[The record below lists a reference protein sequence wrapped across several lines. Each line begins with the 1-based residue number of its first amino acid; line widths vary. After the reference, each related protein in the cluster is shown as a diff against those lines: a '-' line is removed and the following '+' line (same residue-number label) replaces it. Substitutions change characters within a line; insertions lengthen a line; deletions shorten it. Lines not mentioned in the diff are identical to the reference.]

1 MGIIEIF
8 RDYKKQSTLSIKEIL
23 QDYALQEIEKQIILV
38 YHKSF
43 DIEHNYMDE
52 PSLLRVRKNIIN
64 HYMLQHQE
72 ELLPDIIAFNDALR
86 EALRKVYDRAHDD
99 YENNREL
106 GKDEPVDACCFL
118 DGDYPALHPL
128 QTENRQELWEAL
140 QDSGWNLQY
149 DGVTH
154 HPLVVN
160 QKSKETFDEFIG
172 MKSPS
177 ANWNEGLDPELT
189 KDLHLINAFHHLFNN
204 TEFAITD
211 FIYCRDFWYYGPD
224 YCHYL

>member
-1 MGIIEIF
+1 M
-8 RDYKKQSTLSIKEIL
+8 SIKETL

-38 YHKSF
+38 YNSPI
-43 DIEHNYMDE
+43 DIDHSYMDE
-52 PSLLRVRKNIIN
+52 ASLLRVRKNIIN
-64 HYMLQHQE
+64 RYMLQRQE
-72 ELLPDIIAFNDALR
+72 KLLPDIIAFNEALR

-99 YENNREL
+99 YENNIGL
-106 GKDEPVDACCFL
+106 GKDESVDACCFL

-140 QDSGWNLQY
+140 LDSGWNRQY

-172 MKSPS
+172 MKSPY

-189 KDLHLINAFHHLFNN
+189 KDLNLINAFQHLLNQ

-224 YCHYL
+224 YCLFLDESGDK

>member
-1 MGIIEIF
+1 M
-8 RDYKKQSTLSIKEIL
+8 SIKEML

-38 YHKSF
+38 YNRPWDRDHS
-43 DIEHNYMDE
+43 YMDE

-99 YENNREL
+99 YANNKEQC
-106 GKDEPVDACCFL
+106 KDESIEAVCFFDA
-118 DGDYPALHPL
+118 DYPALHPL

-140 QDSGWNLQY
+140 QDWGWNRQY
-149 DGVTH
+149 NGGVTR

-160 QKSKETFDEFIG
+160 QESKESFEDFIG
-172 MKSPS
+172 MSCPT
-177 ANWNEGLDPELT
+177 ANWNEGLDSELT
-189 KDLHLINAFHHLFNN
+189 KDLHLTNAFHHLLNH

-211 FIYCRDFWYYGPD
+211 FIYCRDFWYYCLD
-224 YCHYL
+224 YCVLL

>member
-1 MGIIEIF
+1 M
-8 RDYKKQSTLSIKEIL
+8 SIKETL

-38 YHKSF
+38 YNSPI
-43 DIEHNYMDE
+43 DIDHSYMDE
-52 PSLLRVRKNIIN
+52 ASLLRVRKNIIN
-64 HYMLQHQE
+64 RYMLQRQE
-72 ELLPDIIAFNDALR
+72 ELLPDIIAFNEALR

-99 YENNREL
+99 YENNKER
-106 GKDEPVDACCFL
+106 GKDESVDACCFL

-140 QDSGWNLQY
+140 LDSGWNRQY

-189 KDLHLINAFHHLFNN
+189 KDLRLINAFYHLFNN

-224 YCHYL
+224 CCLLL

>member
-1 MGIIEIF
+1 
-8 RDYKKQSTLSIKEIL
+8 
-23 QDYALQEIEKQIILV
+23 
-38 YHKSF
+38 
-43 DIEHNYMDE
+43 MDE
-52 PSLLRVRKNIIN
+52 ASLLRVRKNIIN
-64 HYMLQHQE
+64 HYMLQRQE
-72 ELLPDIIAFNDALR
+72 ELLPDIIAFNEALR
-86 EALRKVYDRAHDD
+86 EALRKVYDRARDD
-99 YENNREL
+99 YENNKEL
-106 GKDEPVDACCFL
+106 GKDESVDACCFL

-140 QDSGWNLQY
+140 LDSGWNRQY

-160 QKSKETFDEFIG
+160 QESKETFDEFIG
-172 MKSPS
+172 MKSPY

-189 KDLHLINAFHHLFNN
+189 KDLNLINAFHHLFNN

-224 YCHYL
+224 YCLFLDESGDK

>member
-1 MGIIEIF
+1 M
-8 RDYKKQSTLSIKEIL
+8 SIKETL

-38 YHKSF
+38 YNSPI
-43 DIEHNYMDE
+43 DIDHSYMDE
-52 PSLLRVRKNIIN
+52 ASLLRVRKNIIN
-64 HYMLQHQE
+64 HYMLQRQE
-72 ELLPDIIAFNDALR
+72 ELLPDIIAFNEALR

-99 YENNREL
+99 YENNKEL
-106 GKDEPVDACCFL
+106 GEDESMDACCFL

-140 QDSGWNLQY
+140 LDSGWNLQY
-149 DGVTH
+149 DGVTPR
-154 HPLVVN
+154 PLVVN

-189 KDLHLINAFHHLFNN
+189 KDLPLINAFHHLLNQ

-224 YCHYL
+224 YCLLL